1 MRTTLLCASASVIA
15 ILISGCGDEATKTVT
30 VPAAPPAAETS
41 PPASTAPAET
51 TPAAAAE
58 PPATEAPATEQ
69 TRKDAITVRGRKGD
83 TLALLGQYATSVAGT
98 PKARVEVKVT
108 LKGVRGPFTGFN
120 LAAGHKLIGFDV
132 RITNVGDK
140 MFDDP
145 QPNGT
150 LILIGGENGK
160 PTNLITAGGTN
171 PCPNPSLKLK
181 KGQSAIACMAFDV
194 PKNAKLQTFQYAT
207 DSGFGDTGLW
217 RLT

>member
-1 MRTTLLCASASVIA
+1 MTK
-15 ILISGCGDEATKTVT
+15 ATKTVT
-30 VPAAPPAAETS
+30 VPAAPARGGNVATRQHGAGRDHARGGGRATRRPA
-41 PPASTAPAET
+41 
-51 TPAAAAE
+51 
-58 PPATEAPATEQ
+58 EAPATEQ

-150 LILIGGENGK
+150 LILFGGENGK

>member
-1 MRTTLLCASASVIA
+1 MKTTLLCASAIA
-15 ILISGCGDEATKTVT
+15 VTALLGGCGDSKTKTVT
-30 VPAAPPAAETS
+30 VPATTTPATEPS
-41 PPASTAPAET
+41 PSATTTPVQT
-51 TPAAAAE
+51 TPAASSETPAAE
-58 PPATEAPATEQ
+58 E
-69 TRKDAITVRGRKGD
+69 TRKDAITVKGKQGD
-83 TLALLGQYATSVAGT
+83 TLALLGQYATSVSGA

-108 LKGVRGPFTGFN
+108 LKGVRGPFSGFN

-140 MFDDP
+140 LFDDP

-160 PTNLITAGGTN
+160 PTSLITGGGTN

-181 KGQSAIACMAFDV
+181 KGQSANACMAFDV
-194 PKNAKLQTFQYAT
+194 PKTAKLQTFQYAT

-217 RLT
+217 RLG